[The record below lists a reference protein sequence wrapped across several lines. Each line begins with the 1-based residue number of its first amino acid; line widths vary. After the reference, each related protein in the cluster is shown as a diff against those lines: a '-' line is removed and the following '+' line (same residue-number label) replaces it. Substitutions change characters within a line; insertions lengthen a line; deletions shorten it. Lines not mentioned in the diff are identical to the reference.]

1 MDLLKWTLNIL
12 RKYNIK
18 PKQKFGQNYV
28 IDEKM
33 IECILNAANLNY
45 NDTILEIG
53 AGIGTLTLRISDK
66 VKKIIAI
73 ESDKKSIK
81 ALLEVLAGKNNI
93 EIIEGD
99 ILEIPLPKVDK
110 IISNLPFSIS
120 TPITFKL
127 LSEGDFKLAI
137 LTYQKEVADRLIAK
151 PGSKDYSRLSVAV
164 SLLAEV
170 EKIRDFPPESFYPKP
185 KVFSTVV
192 KIKKKSKFIN
202 FKDLDDLLKILFS
215 QRRKKLKN
223 ALKIFYKTFNK
234 EIDLSKINEN
244 LLERRVYEITPEE
257 FLHLK
262 SILMNYEE
270 NKNYG

>member
-1 MDLLKWTLNIL
+1 MDLLKWTLGIIK
-12 RKYNIK
+12 KYDIK
-18 PKQKFGQNYV
+18 PRQKFGQNYV
-28 IDEKM
+28 VDEKM

-45 NDTILEIG
+45 DDVILEIG
-53 AGIGTLTLRISDK
+53 AGIGTLTLRIADK
-66 VKKIIAI
+66 VKKVIAI

-81 ALLEVLAGKNNI
+81 ALSEVLAGKNNI

-99 ILEIPLPKVDK
+99 VLELPLPKVDK

-151 PGSKDYSRLSVAV
+151 PGSENYSRLSVAV

-170 EKIRDFPPESFYPKP
+170 EKIRDFPPESFHPKP
-185 KVFSTVV
+185 KVFSTIV
-192 KIKKKSKFIN
+192 KIKKKPTFIN
-202 FKDLDDLLKILFS
+202 FKDLDYLLKILFS
-215 QRRKKLKN
+215 QRRRKLKN
-223 ALKIFYKTFNK
+223 ALKIFRETFDK
-234 EIDLSKINEN
+234 KIDLSKIDEN
-244 LLERRVYEITPEE
+244 LLERRVYEISPEE

-262 SILMNYEE
+262 SILMNCEE
-270 NKNYG
+270 DKNHG